1 MKDLH
6 LNKCTCI
13 DFTHFI
19 LLFILLFY
27 FCCQQLNAEI
37 TGYTV
42 SIQTETS
49 DYQCRELHVMLETH

>member
-13 DFTHFI
+13 DFTH
-19 LLFILLFY
+19 LFY
-27 FCCQQLNAEI
+27 FLFLLSAIECRNY
-37 TGYTV
+37 GYPV

-49 DYQCRELHVMLETH
+49 DYQCRELHVMLEAH